1 MIKKHYSGLQRR
13 AENIIWNAAG
23 RYDFDPPFMAFLE
36 NGEPDGYYNMVIGLA
51 VKWLDIEKIENFFA
65 SYAGSHKADEFDSI
79 LWLGIENCVYEKEV
93 ESRPILR
100 KIRAGRARRFYQS
113 RQTLS
118 RQQMMLQSMPVY
130 DQEQARWAKVLGRRG
145 DSLPSKERKLVGAL
159 EFSGDW
165 DTEAV
170 ITAMKGILRSFF
182 HYDVDATRQDSG
194 PHRVSGGA
202 AQILRRVLRRE
213 QRYHDTLIVRN
224 GTGEGDR
231 EGSAQLS
238 RGSGDPVAAR
248 NAEEDLAYIRA
259 AFGENILR
267 PKEMTILE
275 NNLLKGAHADCRL
288 WVARSRT
295 AIGKAQAASA
305 TASAAERTGHGHRE
319 APEAPRGQ
327 DDHNGSLSDRRQNLP
342 AYANTY
348 NREQQELLK
357 DLNPRDAR
365 EIDRARRD
373 LREQNAKNE
382 QWLHDRSQLIASG
395 IRRLTARIDE
405 ALSSAERALPEGA
418 RAGSLIAEKAY
429 RLPVLH
435 DPDVF
440 ERPGEETER
449 SVTVDLLLDASAS
462 RLNYEEQLA
471 AEAYVIAK
479 SFMACRVPVQVETFR
494 SLRGY
499 TVLQILKERDSSD
512 CRNILTYKAGGWNR
526 DGLGLRLA
534 GSMVPDQSRA
544 GLRILLVLTDASPND
559 STRIPAEA
567 ASLFAREYQGRAAVL
582 DAKSAVADI
591 REENVRVAAVF
602 LGPTL
607 YLENLHTIYGKECVR
622 IHRIE
627 QLDEGV
633 SDLLEMILRE
643 AK

>member
-13 AENIIWNAAG
+13 AENIIWNVAG

-170 ITAMKGILRSFF
+170 ITAMKGILLSFF

-213 QRYHDTLIVRN
+213 QRYHDTLLVRN

-248 NAEEDLAYIRA
+248 I
-259 AFGENILR
+259 F
-267 PKEMTILE
+267 
-275 NNLLKGAHADCRL
+275 
-288 WVARSRT
+288 V
-295 AIGKAQAASA
+295 
-305 TASAAERTGHGHRE
+305 
-319 APEAPRGQ
+319 
-327 DDHNGSLSDRRQNLP
+327 
-342 AYANTY
+342 
-348 NREQQELLK
+348 
-357 DLNPRDAR
+357 
-365 EIDRARRD
+365 
-373 LREQNAKNE
+373 
-382 QWLHDRSQLIASG
+382 
-395 IRRLTARIDE
+395 
-405 ALSSAERALPEGA
+405 
-418 RAGSLIAEKAY
+418 
-429 RLPVLH
+429 
-435 DPDVF
+435 
-440 ERPGEETER
+440 
-449 SVTVDLLLDASAS
+449 
-462 RLNYEEQLA
+462 
-471 AEAYVIAK
+471 
-479 SFMACRVPVQVETFR
+479 
-494 SLRGY
+494 
-499 TVLQILKERDSSD
+499 
-512 CRNILTYKAGGWNR
+512 
-526 DGLGLRLA
+526 
-534 GSMVPDQSRA
+534 
-544 GLRILLVLTDASPND
+544 
-559 STRIPAEA
+559 
-567 ASLFAREYQGRAAVL
+567 
-582 DAKSAVADI
+582 
-591 REENVRVAAVF
+591 
-602 LGPTL
+602 
-607 YLENLHTIYGKECVR
+607 
-622 IHRIE
+622 
-627 QLDEGV
+627 
-633 SDLLEMILRE
+633 
-643 AK
+643 